1 MNFRTIRLRMR
12 FSSRFFFSTLALLL
26 WGAAQP
32 LLAATI
38 VLDAGHGGH
47 DPGGI
52 PGQKFSEKNAAL
64 DVTLRV
70 QSRLQAAGH
79 RVVQTR
85 SRDVFVELP
94 RRVAVSNRTPG
105 RPVFVSIH
113 FNASPSRSAQGI
125 ETYYFDRRSLPLAKA
140 IHRKVVRASG
150 RPDRGIRRARFYVLR
165 TNSRPASLLELG
177 FLTHPQEGRAI
188 AQNPVYRQK
197 LADAVADGILSSLR

>member
-1 MNFRTIRLRMR
+1 MR
-12 FSSRFFFSTLALLL
+12 FSLPLLLSTLVLLL
-26 WGAAQP
+26 GAAAKP
-32 LLAATI
+32 LPAATI

-52 PGQKFSEKNAAL
+52 PGQKFSEKTAAL
-64 DVTLRV
+64 DVALRV

-105 RPVFVSIH
+105 RPLFVSIH
-113 FNASPSRSAQGI
+113 FNASPNRRAHGI
-125 ETYYFDRRSLPLAKA
+125 ETYYFAPSSVPLAKA
-140 IHRKVVRASG
+140 IHRRVVRASG
-150 RPDRGIRRARFYVLR
+150 QPDRGIRRARFYVLR
-165 TNSRPASLLELG
+165 TNTRPAALLELG

-197 LADAVADGILSSLR
+197 LADAVADGILSCLR